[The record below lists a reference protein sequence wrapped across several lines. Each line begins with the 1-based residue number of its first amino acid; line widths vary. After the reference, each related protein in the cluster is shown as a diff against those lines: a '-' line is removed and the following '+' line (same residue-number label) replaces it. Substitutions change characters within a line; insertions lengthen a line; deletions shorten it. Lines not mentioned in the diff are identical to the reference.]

1 MDVRIL
7 ITKVASSTR
16 DFFWPRYRPELY
28 YMRGAGPATARR
40 AVMVRSGQVLPT
52 LREEQRQ
59 SLLAARCYSP
69 GQRCA
74 WTIGRYPA
82 DIHFDPRIR

>member
-1 MDVRIL
+1 MDVRTL
-7 ITKVASSTR
+7 ITKIGSTTR
-16 DFFWPRYRPELY
+16 DFLWPRYRPELY

-40 AVMVRSGQVLPT
+40 AVMVPSCQVLTT

-59 SLLAARCYSP
+59 SRPTTRSHSS

-74 WTIGRYPA
+74 
-82 DIHFDPRIR
+82 